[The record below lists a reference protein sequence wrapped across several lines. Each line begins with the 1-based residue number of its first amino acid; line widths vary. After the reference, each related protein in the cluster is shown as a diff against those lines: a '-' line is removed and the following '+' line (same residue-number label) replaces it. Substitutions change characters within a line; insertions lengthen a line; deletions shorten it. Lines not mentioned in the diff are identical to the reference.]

1 MVSCIFPSLKV
12 TLSSLHEQLNGSPF
26 DQPAEIEKSF
36 DAPLLKSASTV
47 YGELLSVSALLLTS
61 CEELLSD
68 EEPQPPIDIT
78 IIVRIDIAKTFF
90 ILITSE

>member
-1 MVSCIFPSLKV
+1 MKKVLAMSILTMKV

-26 DQPAEIEKSF
+26 DQPAEMEKSF

-61 CEELLSD
+61 CEELLS
-68 EEPQPPIDIT
+68 EAAS
-78 IIVRIDIAKTFF
+78 IVQKRTMAMDFMRF
-90 ILITSE
+90 Q